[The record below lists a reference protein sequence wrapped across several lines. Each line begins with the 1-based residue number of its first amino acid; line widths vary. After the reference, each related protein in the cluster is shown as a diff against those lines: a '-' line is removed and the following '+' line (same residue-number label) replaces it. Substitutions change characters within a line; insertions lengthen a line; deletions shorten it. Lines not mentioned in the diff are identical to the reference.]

1 MASKIISNIRVGEA
15 DVHPSTPSHMPGVA
29 QGNAPGQE
37 QAGIHKRGMR
47 AKATADRSTGINAE
61 NRNPIRADMP
71 NLPPA

>member
-1 MASKIISNIRVGEA
+1 MVKKIIANVRVGEA
-15 DVHPSTPSHMPGVA
+15 DVHPSAPSHTPGVS
-29 QGNAPGQE
+29 QGNAPGQD
-37 QAGIHKRGMR
+37 QLGIHKSGMK